1 MSKNFTDELDEF
13 KGAFTAQQI
22 ADFKAA
28 FGLFDKDGGGTISTA
43 ELGTIMKQL
52 GEEPSP

>member
-1 MSKNFTDELDEF
+1 MMSKNFTDELDEF
-13 KGAFTAQQI
+13 KGAFNAQQI

-43 ELGTIMKQL
+43 ELGTIMK
-52 GEEPSP
+52 